1 MTLQEAIDQ
10 GYQPFPPLR
19 KLVVGDSIMFKKPT
33 GEFTHVTLQDDAELA
48 KLNEI
53 CPMWAEGH
61 ENA

>member
-10 GYQPFPPLR
+10 GYQPFPPLQ
-19 KLVVGDSIMFKKPT
+19 KLKVGDSIVFKR
-33 GEFTHVTLQDDAELA
+33 GDAWEQITLRDQAELD
-48 KLNEI
+48 KLKEI